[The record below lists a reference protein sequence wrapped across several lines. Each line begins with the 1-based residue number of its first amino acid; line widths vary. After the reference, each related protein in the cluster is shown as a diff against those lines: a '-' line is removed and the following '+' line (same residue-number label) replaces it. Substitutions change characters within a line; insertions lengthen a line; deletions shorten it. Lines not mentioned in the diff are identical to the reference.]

1 MKKTFAALSPLIKIS
16 LPAAAAVV
24 VAMSGG
30 GVQSRTASRST
41 RSRKSVTSSVTTS
54 APPAHDPIFAF
65 SAPAPRP
72 TTGQTAK
79 QVSNVTTGEE
89 AQTGAYPTW
98 CGGSVTGHSSGALLY
113 RLNGGAGLLGN
124 PELATQAHCSLS
136 RCVGGIHA
144 GEFCDSN
151 TFCAGGGGNTA
162 PTIIGAVAGQAVNDN
177 STVSPFTGVTIG
189 DVDSPAQTQSVSVTL
204 DTAAKGSFTTL
215 NGFSNAG
222 SGVYTFSGTA
232 ANATTA
238 IRGLVFTPAANRV
251 APGSTETTTFT
262 ISTNDGVAS
271 AVTNNTTTV
280 VSTSINDSPTIT
292 GATAGHAVNDNSTV
306 SPFSSVIIGDVD
318 SPAQTQSVSVTLD
331 TAAKGSFT
339 TLNGFSNAGS
349 GVYTFSGTAANATTA
364 IRGLVFTPAANRVAP
379 GSTETTT
386 FTISTNDGVASAV
399 TNNTT
404 TVVSTSINN
413 APVFVTATTASFTVM
428 ANSSNTDIS
437 SYLAITDP
445 DTGSQ
450 TETWTVS
457 VATNHGGTV
466 TAGTTATSGAG
477 SRTPTGWY
485 YHPAT
490 GFVGTETFTIQ
501 VSDGTNTATRAFS
514 ITVTR
519 PGFHQLWG

>member
-1 MKKTFAALSPLIKIS
+1 LRIS
-16 LPAAAAVV
+16 
-24 VAMSGG
+24 
-30 GVQSRTASRST
+30 
-41 RSRKSVTSSVTTS
+41 
-54 APPAHDPIFAF
+54 F
-65 SAPAPRP
+65 
-72 TTGQTAK
+72 
-79 QVSNVTTGEE
+79 
-89 AQTGAYPTW
+89 
-98 CGGSVTGHSSGALLY
+98 
-113 RLNGGAGLLGN
+113 
-124 PELATQAHCSLS
+124 
-136 RCVGGIHA
+136 CVGERLA
-144 GEFCDSN
+144 DCDFSSKVTATSIN
-151 TFCAGGGGNTA
+151 DA
-162 PTIIGAVAGQAVNDN
+162 PTITGASAGQAVNDN
-177 STVSPFTGVTIG
+177 ATI
-189 DVDSPAQTQSVSVTL
+189 
-204 DTAAKGSFTTL
+204 
-215 NGFSNAG
+215 
-222 SGVYTFSGTA
+222 
-232 ANATTA
+232 
-238 IRGLVFTPAANRV
+238 
-251 APGSTETTTFT
+251 
-262 ISTNDGVAS
+262 
-271 AVTNNTTTV
+271 
-280 VSTSINDSPTIT
+280 
-292 GATAGHAVNDNSTV
+292 

-428 ANSSNTDIS
+428 ANSSNMDIS

-477 SRTPTGWY
+477 SRTPTGWH